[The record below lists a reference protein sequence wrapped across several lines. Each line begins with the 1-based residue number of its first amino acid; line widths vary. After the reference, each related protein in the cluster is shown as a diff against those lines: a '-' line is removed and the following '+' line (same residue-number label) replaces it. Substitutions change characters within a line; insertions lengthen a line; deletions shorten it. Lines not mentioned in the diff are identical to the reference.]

1 MKLATFRVDTPIGAF
16 DRFGIVRLDG
26 GAKDIVSSARAGA
39 GWVIDANAAYAA
51 FTADRGKA
59 NARIRADTFCPADLN
74 ACVQVY
80 GPSLDPVLEMSD
92 WLDRRW
98 DAITHDQINEVLNEH
113 FGDWHPAGTLVAIN
127 NLSAPGAR
135 IELDMIA
142 VIPSDKK

>member
-39 GWVIDANAAYAA
+39 GWMIDANAAYAA

-59 NARIRADTFCPADLN
+59 NARVRADSFCPADLN
-74 ACVQVY
+74 ACVQIY

-92 WLDRRW
+92 CSIDGGRHH
-98 DAITHDQINEVLNEH
+98 HDQICGL
-113 FGDWHPAGTLVAIN
+113 GDKQLPIG
-127 NLSAPGAR
+127 
-135 IELDMIA
+135 
-142 VIPSDKK
+142 